1 MGLELRG
8 EGALALTG
16 KITIE
21 EARVQASEQLS
32 SVKVGASG
40 VDIAPGDHICAFYP
54 TLAERDEIFVPYLRD
69 GLQAGEK
76 CIAVLDSDDVEDIG
90 QALSAEF
97 PALDAHSDQLDMRHS
112 RQTYLADGKFDTE
125 AMLKFWEESVG
136 GAMAEGFPFA
146 RVVGEMT
153 WALSNLPGVDELV
166 SYEAKLNRLLPRFPQ
181 VVLCLYELDR
191 FDGEVLVDVLKTHPK
206 VLLGGILLDNPYYLE
221 PEEFLASR

>member
-1 MGLELRG
+1 
-8 EGALALTG
+8 
-16 KITIE
+16 
-21 EARVQASEQLS
+21 VQASEQLS
-32 SVKVGASG
+32 SVRVGVPG

-54 TLAERDEIFVPYLRD
+54 TLAERDEIFVPYLRE
-69 GLQAGEK
+69 GLRAGEK
-76 CIAVLDSDDVEDIG
+76 CIAVLDTDDLDDIQQG
-90 QALSAEF
+90 LSAEF
-97 PALDAHSDQLDMRHS
+97 PDGDRDQLDMRHS
-112 RQTYLADGKFDTE
+112 RNTYLADGAFATE
-125 AMLKFWEESVG
+125 AMLKFWEDSVG
-136 GAMAEGFPFA
+136 GAVADGFPFA

-206 VLLGGILLDNPYYLE
+206 VLLGGMLLDNPYYLE

>member
-1 MGLELRG
+1 M
-8 EGALALTG
+8 
-16 KITIE
+16 
-21 EARVQASEQLS
+21 QASEHMP
-32 SVKVGASG
+32 SVRVGVPG

-54 TLAERDEIFVPYLRD
+54 TLAERDEIFVPYLME
-69 GLQAGEK
+69 GLRAGEK
-76 CIAVLDSDDVEDIG
+76 CIAVLDTDDLGNIG

-97 PALDAHSDQLDMRHS
+97 PNGDRDQLDMRHS
-112 RQTYLADGKFDTE
+112 RDTYLADGAFATE
-125 AMLKFWEESVG
+125 AMLKFWEDSVS
-136 GAMAEGFPFA
+136 GALAAGFPFA

-206 VLLGGILLDNPYYLE
+206 VLLGGMLLDNPYYLE
-221 PEEFLASR
+221 PEEFLATR

>member
-1 MGLELRG
+1 
-8 EGALALTG
+8 
-16 KITIE
+16 
-21 EARVQASEQLS
+21 VQPSEHLS
-32 SVKVGASG
+32 SVQLGVPG

-69 GLQAGEK
+69 GLRTGDK
-76 CIAVLDSDDVEDIG
+76 CIAVLDTDDLDDLG

-97 PALDAHSDQLDMRHS
+97 PAVAGNKDQLDMRHS
-112 RQTYLADGKFDTE
+112 RNTYLADGAFATE
-125 AMLKFWEESVG
+125 AMLKFWEDSVI
-136 GAMAEGFPFA
+136 GAMADGFQFT
-146 RVVGEMT
+146 RIVGEMT

-191 FDGEVLVDVLKTHPK
+191 FDGDVLVDVLKTHPK
-206 VLLGGILLDNPYYLE
+206 VLMGGILLDNPYYLE

>member
-1 MGLELRG
+1 MS
-8 EGALALTG
+8 
-16 KITIE
+16 TIK
-21 EARVQASEQLS
+21 EAQVQASEHVS
-32 SVKVGASG
+32 SVQVGVSG
-40 VDIAPGDHICAFYP
+40 VDVAAGDHICAFYP

-69 GLQAGEK
+69 GLRAGQK
-76 CIAVLDSDDVEDIG
+76 CIAVLDSEDVEDIG
-90 QALSAEF
+90 QALSTEF
-97 PALDAHSDQLDMRHS
+97 PPMAGHSDQLDMRHS
-112 RQTYLADGKFDTE
+112 RQTYLAGGLFDTE
-125 AMLKFWEESVG
+125 AMLKFWEDSVG

-206 VLLGGILLDNPYYLE
+206 VLLGGIVLDNPYYLE